1 MKRKTIKAKISAA
14 LSASMVLAMLAPA
27 MPAYAATGLI
37 FDFYS
42 NISDSFDGTPSIT
55 VNGSVGSASGTV
67 GSNSVSLS
75 SLGTFSEGTETR
87 TKLPWQDGVDS
98 GSPSGSSTP
107 VATFKTV
114 TDATDTP
121 VLGVKWIGDLKLKG
135 YKIKEFRGAKGTGD
149 FPRSRLD
156 VGTIQDKVYYAT
168 LISDGTTPMTL
179 NEQHV
184 PDASTSYVPS
194 ITATTVG
201 PKNGSHKV
209 LESIQTIPYV
219 IPGYTVTS
227 ATITGDGAPRAL
239 HQMPGG
245 AIPASKFMSFITS
258 NKDINIKY
266 EYGVDTTKNFAVKV
280 VDKVWTNEST
290 TPGTYSHSPTATPK
304 SQNNRT
310 ANNVVGNVLTNIT
323 GITANG
329 NYVDITGSATTPS
342 RYILAPDDP
351 GTPENESVTVTYDN
365 GTPDPSGR
373 FLSGG
378 NPIPTLIPAVTV
390 AGQYTA
396 ITVGSDPAT
405 TISGQV
411 PNQNVTITYNYYE
424 NPNYY
429 TTVNIKYADKEGN
442 DITNKVVTEHPS
454 LFTDISTVVP
464 PAAPAVGTLYKD
476 GSSVFMRVNTTQAN
490 YNVPV
495 PVMNDYISTGTDSP
509 TISPDNSIDW
519 SSSYIF
525 KATHN
530 ATAPTPA
537 QEGWAAGHEYYKIS
551 IDKDE
556 TPPVE
561 TPTKN
566 GDLTVTYTV
575 DPTKVAQVAVVGV
588 GNGQLLADRGQATEH
603 EYGTLASD
611 VLQLSRES
619 VTSSGDYSLTIKEA
633 DLPSPVPAAGY
644 KFMGWKYGTTDVNP
658 LPYTISGIP
667 GTQGSI
673 VLTAKFDEDPNLW
686 NTYNLVTGDSH
697 VQLLNGST
705 AKIANTDASGT
716 PRANIPFSDIDAFTQ
731 EATGGVSVD
740 SGYVLEWRDQHGN
753 VLTSATDISGMNGQT
768 FTAFA
773 VSSTPA
779 AVYTPTVN
787 GTLDNT
793 GAPAI
798 SVDPL
803 SPAPLDPRLN
813 YVVTDSSG
821 NVVAVVP
828 GSQVITNGGNIK
840 GNFLTPGNAY
850 NVAVALSTASVTVGS
865 PIPSGATDIGTTSPA
880 TIPVAPTPLVAED
893 SSNPGRASI
902 TVSPAAPNTEYALVD
917 DNGNEVY
924 PFTAPDSGNKVTF
937 GNLDPGRVYHIV
949 PRAVGSNETPAQR
962 QSAGADLPVNTN
974 NLGLTVNTFDVTV
987 VANNAPLPTSL
998 KVNGQTK
1005 SNLNALKGLS
1015 KGMTVEILA
1024 QPLDNASNTFV
1035 KWEAISG
1042 ITISAADATNSR
1054 LTFTMPN
1061 KPVKVQA
1068 MYDDGTDWDNNLY
1081 TDNIGSGKII
1091 GSVNPVIN
1099 DTGRFRVVINKNSVP
1114 TNVKDLI
1121 ASTLTDNYTSVF
1133 LMDIVVQKFDT
1144 ATGNWVDYTS
1154 ASGDIALDTTVETG
1168 ALMSTRDYMFH
1179 ELATSSNAVT
1189 ALNGDFEHPGTSYP
1203 GQFDITL
1210 KSGKSYVFGYTSPAT
1225 HSVKVR
1231 DNRDNSLITDLT
1243 LRDTEVVQDKAS
1255 LYSHKITGD
1264 YIDNNGITWHYEGLS
1279 TDKDTYQAYDPTTRV
1294 TEDMTIYV
1302 FYSND
1307 KDARKKADSNLR
1319 AAIQNAK
1326 EQLSKITDPAKIAA
1340 LQAAI
1345 DAAQAVLDR
1354 VNRKSS
1360 TAELKAALD
1369 ALNQAVK
1376 DAGGKVYVPE
1386 DDNNKGGGGRHRG
1399 GGGSSGGGTGSAKGK
1414 STGLR
1419 VGQDG
1424 NWELLNP
1431 AEATANPDNSK
1442 WVFNLASGGKVKG
1455 WAYLS
1460 YTYQGQT
1467 KSEWYHFGDDNTM
1480 NTGWLV
1486 DGGKWYYLSMDH
1498 NGFYGEMVKGWHFET
1513 QDNRWYYLNPSNGS
1527 MHTDWLKDGN
1537 EFYYLNPVAT
1547 EQTWFYDSN
1556 TERWNYGDR
1565 GARSLGSMFQ
1575 NENTPDGYHVNE
1587 NGAWR

>member
-1 MKRKTIKAKISAA
+1 
-14 LSASMVLAMLAPA
+14 
-27 MPAYAATGLI
+27 
-37 FDFYS
+37 
-42 NISDSFDGTPSIT
+42 
-55 VNGSVGSASGTV
+55 
-67 GSNSVSLS
+67 
-75 SLGTFSEGTETR
+75 
-87 TKLPWQDGVDS
+87 
-98 GSPSGSSTP
+98 
-107 VATFKTV
+107 
-114 TDATDTP
+114 
-121 VLGVKWIGDLKLKG
+121 
-135 YKIKEFRGAKGTGD
+135 
-149 FPRSRLD
+149 
-156 VGTIQDKVYYAT
+156 
-168 LISDGTTPMTL
+168 
-179 NEQHV
+179 
-184 PDASTSYVPS
+184 
-194 ITATTVG
+194 
-201 PKNGSHKV
+201 
-209 LESIQTIPYV
+209 
-219 IPGYTVTS
+219 
-227 ATITGDGAPRAL
+227 
-239 HQMPGG
+239 
-245 AIPASKFMSFITS
+245 
-258 NKDINIKY
+258 
-266 EYGVDTTKNFAVKV
+266 
-280 VDKVWTNEST
+280 
-290 TPGTYSHSPTATPK
+290 
-304 SQNNRT
+304 
-310 ANNVVGNVLTNIT
+310 
-323 GITANG
+323 
-329 NYVDITGSATTPS
+329 
-342 RYILAPDDP
+342 
-351 GTPENESVTVTYDN
+351 
-365 GTPDPSGR
+365 
-373 FLSGG
+373 
-378 NPIPTLIPAVTV
+378 
-390 AGQYTA
+390 
-396 ITVGSDPAT
+396 
-405 TISGQV
+405 
-411 PNQNVTITYNYYE
+411 
-424 NPNYY
+424 
-429 TTVNIKYADKEGN
+429 
-442 DITNKVVTEHPS
+442 
-454 LFTDISTVVP
+454 
-464 PAAPAVGTLYKD
+464 
-476 GSSVFMRVNTTQAN
+476 
-490 YNVPV
+490 
-495 PVMNDYISTGTDSP
+495 
-509 TISPDNSIDW
+509 
-519 SSSYIF
+519 
-525 KATHN
+525 
-530 ATAPTPA
+530 
-537 QEGWAAGHEYYKIS
+537 
-551 IDKDE
+551 
-556 TPPVE
+556 
-561 TPTKN
+561 
-566 GDLTVTYTV
+566 
-575 DPTKVAQVAVVGV
+575 
-588 GNGQLLADRGQATEH
+588 
-603 EYGTLASD
+603 
-611 VLQLSRES
+611 
-619 VTSSGDYSLTIKEA
+619 
-633 DLPSPVPAAGY
+633 
-644 KFMGWKYGTTDVNP
+644 
-658 LPYTISGIP
+658 
-667 GTQGSI
+667 
-673 VLTAKFDEDPNLW
+673 
-686 NTYNLVTGDSH
+686 
-697 VQLLNGST
+697 
-705 AKIANTDASGT
+705 
-716 PRANIPFSDIDAFTQ
+716 
-731 EATGGVSVD
+731 
-740 SGYVLEWRDQHGN
+740 
-753 VLTSATDISGMNGQT
+753 
-768 FTAFA
+768 
-773 VSSTPA
+773 
-779 AVYTPTVN
+779 
-787 GTLDNT
+787 
-793 GAPAI
+793 
-798 SVDPL
+798 
-803 SPAPLDPRLN
+803 
-813 YVVTDSSG
+813 
-821 NVVAVVP
+821 
-828 GSQVITNGGNIK
+828 
-840 GNFLTPGNAY
+840 
-850 NVAVALSTASVTVGS
+850 
-865 PIPSGATDIGTTSPA
+865 
-880 TIPVAPTPLVAED
+880 
-893 SSNPGRASI
+893 
-902 TVSPAAPNTEYALVD
+902 
-917 DNGNEVY
+917 
-924 PFTAPDSGNKVTF
+924 
-937 GNLDPGRVYHIV
+937 
-949 PRAVGSNETPAQR
+949 
-962 QSAGADLPVNTN
+962 
-974 NLGLTVNTFDVTV
+974 
-987 VANNAPLPTSL
+987 
-998 KVNGQTK
+998 
-1005 SNLNALKGLS
+1005 
-1015 KGMTVEILA
+1015 
-1024 QPLDNASNTFV
+1024 
-1035 KWEAISG
+1035 
-1042 ITISAADATNSR
+1042 
-1054 LTFTMPN
+1054 MPN

-1168 ALMSTRDYMFH
+1168 ALISTRDYMFH

-1189 ALNGDFEHPGTSYP
+1189 ALSGDFEHPGTSYP

-1431 AEATANPDNSK
+1431 AEATANPDSSK

-1513 QDNRWYYLNPSNGS
+1513 QDNRWYYLNPNNGS

>member
-1 MKRKTIKAKISAA
+1 MELGDIGEKMKRKTIKAKISAA
-14 LSASMVLAMLAPA
+14 LSASMVLTMLAPA
-27 MPAYAATGLI
+27 MPAYAATGTLN
-37 FDFYS
+37 FDFS
-42 NISDSFDGTPSIT
+42 TNVHDSFDGTAKISI
-55 VNGSVGSASGTV
+55 SGTIGDPIPNV
-67 GSNSVSLS
+67 AD
-75 SLGTFSEGTETR
+75 LGTFNSRVG
-87 TKLPWQDGVDS
+87 LPWQVGVTTS
-98 GSPSGSSTP
+98 GTP
-107 VATFKTV
+107 VATFAAV
-114 TDATDTP
+114 TTDSP
-121 VLGVKWIGDLKLKG
+121 VLGKKWIADLGLKG
-135 YKIKEFRGAKGTGD
+135 YMIKEYRGVAGTGD
-149 FPRSRLD
+149 FPRVGLD
-156 VGTIQDKVYYAT
+156 VGTIQNQDYYAT
-168 LISDGTTPMTL
+168 LISDGSNAMTL
-179 NEQHV
+179 NELHV
-184 PDASTSYVPS
+184 PDSSTAYVPS
-194 ITATTVG
+194 LTSTTAG
-201 PKNGSHKV
+201 PKAGPHKV
-209 LESIQTIPYV
+209 LENIQTIPYA
-219 IPGYTVTS
+219 IPGYKVSSPATV
-227 ATITGDGAPRAL
+227 
-239 HQMPGG
+239 GG
-245 AIPASKFMSFITS
+245 AGGSKVLSQIGGSVPASNFISFVTS
-258 NKDINIKY
+258 NKDVDIKY
-266 EYGVDTTKNFAVKV
+266 EYGIDTTKFFSVKV
-280 VDKVWTNEST
+280 IDKVWQNDST
-290 TPGTYSHSPTATPK
+290 TPGTYSHTTNTVK

-310 ANNVVGNVLTNIT
+310 SSNVVGNVLTNIT

-365 GTPDPSGR
+365 GTPDSLGR

-396 ITVGSDPAT
+396 ITVGSDPAK

-442 DITNKVVTEHPS
+442 DITNKVVAEHPS

-464 PAAPAVGTLYKD
+464 PAEPVVGTVYKD
-476 GSSVFMRVNTTQAN
+476 GSSVFIRVKTTQSD
-490 YNVPV
+490 YDVPV
-495 PVMNDYISTGTDSP
+495 PVMNDYISTGTDIP
-509 TISPDNSIDW
+509 TISPDNAIDW

-686 NTYNLVTGDSH
+686 NIYNLVTGDSH

-740 SGYVLEWRDQHGN
+740 SGYVLEWRDQQGN

-865 PIPSGATDIGTTSPA
+865 PLPSGATDIGTTSPA

-1114 TNVKDLI
+1114 ANVKDLI

-1144 ATGNWVDYTS
+1144 ATGNWVNYTS

-1168 ALMSTRDYMFH
+1168 ALISTRDYMFH

-1189 ALNGDFEHPGTSYP
+1189 ALSGDFEHPGTSYP

-1431 AEATANPDNSK
+1431 AEAAANPDSSK

>member
-1 MKRKTIKAKISAA
+1 LELGDIGEKMKRKTIKAKISAA

-27 MPAYAATGLI
+27 MPAYAATGTLK
-37 FDFYS
+37 FNFYK
-42 NISDSFDGTPSIT
+42 NMEDSFDGTPEIAVSGNI
-55 VNGSVGSASGTV
+55 GSTTDTGGTI
-67 GSNSVSLS
+67 SLA
-75 SLGTFSEGTETR
+75 SLGTVTVGTETR
-87 TKLPWQDGVDS
+87 TKLPWQDSVDS
-98 GSPSGSSTP
+98 GSPPGSSTP
-107 VATFKTV
+107 VATFLSI
-114 TDATDTP
+114 TDPTTEP
-121 VLGVKWIGDLKLKG
+121 TVLGKKWIGDLGLKG
-135 YKIKEFRGAKGTGD
+135 YKIKEFRGLAGTGD
-149 FPRSRLD
+149 FPRSSLD
-156 VGTIQDKVYYAT
+156 VGSIQEKTYFAT
-168 LISDGTTPMTL
+168 LISDGTDAMTL

-194 ITATTVG
+194 ISATTVG
-201 PKNGSHKV
+201 PKNGPHKV

-219 IPGYTVTS
+219 IPGYTVTN
-227 ATITGDGAPRAL
+227 ATITGAGAPKAV
-239 HQMPGG
+239 QYMGG
-245 AIPASKFMSFITS
+245 SIPASKFMSFITS

-280 VDKVWTNEST
+280 VDKVWQNDST
-290 TPGTYSHSPTATPK
+290 TPGTYSHTTNTVK

-342 RYILAPDDP
+342 RYILDP
-351 GTPENESVTVTYDN
+351 TDPVTVTYDN
-365 GTPDPSGR
+365 GTPDPSGQ

-442 DITNKVVTEHPS
+442 DITNKVVTEHSS

-519 SSSYIF
+519 SSSYRFINGGGS
-525 KATHN
+525 T
-530 ATAPTPA
+530 PTPA
-537 QEGWAAGHEYYKIS
+537 QEGWGASHPFYEVS
-551 IDKDE
+551 IDRDGDG
-556 TPPVE
+556 TAD

-566 GDLTVTYTV
+566 GDVTVTYTV

-658 LPYTISGIP
+658 LPYTINGIP

-828 GSQVITNGGNIK
+828 GSQVITNGGNIS
-840 GNFLTPGNAY
+840 GSFLTPGNTY
-850 NVAVALSTASVTVGS
+850 NVATALSGSSVTVGS
-865 PIPSGATDIGTTSPA
+865 PIPAGAAGISATSPA
-880 TIPVAPTPLVAED
+880 TIPVAPTPMVAED
-893 SSNPGRASI
+893 SANPGRASI
-902 TVSPAAPNTEYALVD
+902 TVNPTAPNTEYALID
-917 DNGNEVY
+917 DAGNEVY
-924 PFTAPDSGNKVTF
+924 PFTAPTGNQVTF
-937 GNLDPGRVYHIV
+937 GNLDPGRIYHIV
-949 PRAVGSNETPAQR
+949 PRAAGSSETPAQR
-962 QSAGADLPVNTN
+962 QAAGADLPVNTN

-998 KVNGQTK
+998 KKNGQTATD
-1005 SNLNALKGLS
+1005 LNVLKGLPA
-1015 KGMTVEILA
+1015 GTTIEILA
-1024 QPLDNASNTFV
+1024 QPLDNASNTFT
-1035 KWEAISG
+1035 KWKAISG
-1042 ITISAADATNSR
+1042 ITISAADETNSR

-1061 KPVKVQA
+1061 RPVKVQA

-1081 TDNIGSGKII
+1081 TDNIGSGKTI
-1091 GSVNPVIN
+1091 GAVNPVIN
-1099 DTGRFRVVINKNSVP
+1099 EQGRFRVVINKNSVP
-1114 TNVKDLI
+1114 SAVKDLI
-1121 ASTLTDNYTSVF
+1121 ASTFTDVYNPVF
-1133 LMDIVVQKFDT
+1133 LMDIVVQKYDT
-1144 ATGNWVDYTS
+1144 GTGNWVDYTP
-1154 ASGDIALDTTVETG
+1154 ATGDITLDTTVETG
-1168 ALMSTRDYMFH
+1168 ALMSTRDYKFH
-1179 ELATSSNAVT
+1179 EIATSSNAVN
-1189 ALNGDFEHPGTSYP
+1189 ALSGDFEHPGSTYP
-1203 GQFDITL
+1203 GQFDISL
-1210 KSGKSYVFGYTSPAT
+1210 VSGRSYVFGYTSPAT

-1231 DNRDNSLITDLT
+1231 DNRDNTLITTLT
-1243 LRDTEVVQDKAS
+1243 LRDTDVVQDKAS

-1264 YIDNNGITWHYEGLS
+1264 YIDNNGIKWHYEGLS
-1279 TDKDTYQAYDPTTRV
+1279 TDKDTYQAYDPTSRV
-1294 TEDMTIYV
+1294 TGDMTIYV

-1307 KDARKKADSNLR
+1307 KEDRKQAETNLKDG
-1319 AAIQNAK
+1319 IQNAK
-1326 EQLSKITDPAKIAA
+1326 DQLSKITDPAKRAA

-1345 DAAQAVLDR
+1345 DAAQAVLDK
-1354 VNRKSS
+1354 VNRKAS

-1369 ALNQAVK
+1369 ALNNAVK
-1376 DAGGKVYVPE
+1376 AAGGKTYEP
-1386 DDNNKGGGGRHRG
+1386 DNNKGGGGGRG
-1399 GGGSSGGGTGSAKGK
+1399 GRGGSGGSGSGTGKKVNYDTK
-1414 STGLR
+1414 SLT

-1424 NWELLNP
+1424 NWELI
-1431 AEATANPDNSK
+1431 NPDEAAGNLNKSK
-1442 WVFNLASGGKVKG
+1442 WKFNLKTGGNAKG

-1460 YTYQGQT
+1460 YTFEGKT
-1467 KSEWYHFGDDNTM
+1467 KSEWYHFGEDGVM
-1480 NTGWLV
+1480 NSGWFV
-1486 DGGKWYYLSMDH
+1486 ENGRWYYLSMDH
-1498 NGFYGEMVKGWHFET
+1498 NGFYGEMIRGWHFES
-1513 QDNRWYYLNPSNGS
+1513 QDSKWYYLNPSNGS

-1537 EFYYLNPVAT
+1537 EFYYLNPTAQQ
-1547 EQTWFYDSN
+1547 QTWFYDN
-1556 TERWNYGDR
+1556 ETGRWNFGHVNSRPY
-1565 GARSLGSMFQ
+1565 GSMYQ
-1575 NENTPDGYHVNE
+1575 NETTPDGYTVNE